1 MDIITRIA
9 YLTQIRPFIEHKIIK
24 VLVGQRRTGKSY
36 FLLSLQDEIK
46 KKNSNA
52 NIIYINKELYS
63 FDFIDSA
70 KELYNYIESNLSNNF
85 NYIFID
91 EIQEIPDFEK
101 VLRDLLNRENI
112 DVYITGS
119 NAALF
124 SGELATRLTGR
135 YIQIKINP
143 LSYLEFLQFHN
154 ISNDDTSLN
163 LYMRFGGM
171 PFLKNLKME
180 EEIVTPYLRSIFDT
194 VLLKDIVTRANIR
207 NVEFLIMLV
216 KYIAENTGN
225 IVSAKK
231 ISDFMKNQRVNI
243 PPNTIINYL
252 GLLTNTF
259 LIDKVSRRQVAGKKI
274 FEINDKYFFEDL
286 GLRNSLIG
294 FRPQDISK
302 IIENVVYM
310 HLIYLGY
317 EVNVG
322 VDAGREID
330 FVAQKNEKLVYVQV
344 CYLLADEKAVEREF
358 GNLLSIK
365 DNYEKYLISMDKFKY
380 SNYKGI
386 KHLTLS
392 EFLMNFE

>member
-1 MDIITRIA
+1 
-9 YLTQIRPFIEHKIIK
+9 
-24 VLVGQRRTGKSY
+24 LVGQRRTGKSY